1 MSVDNENLNTLKDIL
16 GIERTDISKDT
27 TLSFALDDA
36 ESIIFDHCHITETPV
51 GLTTTLIKMARDIY
65 LNENLGNEA
74 VALGSI
80 SSIQEGNTTTQ
91 FRSSATEFKDSIL
104 KNYSK
109 KLNAYRIIKWT

>member
-1 MSVDNENLNTLKDIL
+1 MALTDTVLNTLKEIL
-16 GIERTDISKDT
+16 GIELTDT
-27 TLSFALDDA
+27 TKDNILSFALDDA
-36 ESIIFDHCHITETPV
+36 ESIIFDHCHIVEMPV

-80 SSIQEGNTTTQ
+80 STIEEGNAKTQ